1 MFPICWEIDCRDSW
15 WLVCFSAYPLVV
27 SRAPFRAIRQR
38 SVMSPDCYVFVW
50 EFLFASVILTDKGF
64 KLHSYLWKLKL
75 MLKLWKSSSSSAS
88 SSQGRPSGPIIC
100 LSQGWHKIYGIEIL
114 SSGLSLSMAKISSF
128 ASGLMSIGKLIFILS
143 WTW

>member
-1 MFPICWEIDCRDSW
+1 MFPICWLIDCRDSCW
-15 WLVCFSAYPLVV
+15 QICFSACPLVV
-27 SRAPFRAIRQR
+27 SRAPSRAKRQR
-38 SVMSPDCYVFVW
+38 SVMSPDCY
-50 EFLFASVILTDKGF
+50 LFAWGVFPSVTLTDSGF

-75 MLKLWKSSSSSAS
+75 ILKLWKSSSSSAS
-88 SSQGRPSGPIIC
+88 PSQGRPSGPIIC

-128 ASGLMSIGKLIFILS
+128 ASGLISIGKLIFILN